1 MKTQYIA
8 HFALCVAAAV
18 GLPAAACVEGDIRGE
33 AVTLERE
40 VGATPAGET
49 TSMNV
54 LGMGYF
60 HAAEVVKTG
69 GDSDRTW
76 VTLELDG
83 EPMISTSF
91 ATLKNKWNQLASRYM
106 TVDVRS
112 NGDADTMIIW
122 YAPELRFRSFAVLR
136 VEVQEAGVESLRMR
150 AVMNKPAPHEH
161 PAGQLT
167 LALPAF
173 E

>member
-1 MKTQYIA
+1 MRPKRLVRGLA
-8 HFALCVAAAV
+8 LAAALCAPQA
-18 GLPAAACVEGDIRGE
+18 PACVEGDLRGE

-49 TSMNV
+49 ASMNI

-60 HAAEVVKTG
+60 HAAEIVKHG
-69 GDSDRTW
+69 GSSDATS

-83 EPMISTSF
+83 QPMLSTSF
-91 ATLKNKWNQLASRYM
+91 ATLKNQWNQLSNRYI
-106 TVDVRS
+106 VVNVRS
-112 NGDADTMIIW
+112 EGETETMTIW
-122 YAPELRFRSFAVLR
+122 YSPELRFRTFVSLR
-136 VEVQEAGVESLRMR
+136 VEVNEDGVDALRMR
-150 AVMNKPAPHEH
+150 TVMNKPAPHEH

-173 E
+173 K